1 MATFLVE
8 RFWPGLTSAA
18 AEVATAALVRAGAVV
33 VETIVASSDEVC
45 LWYVEAASTLRGDS
59 GLRGGRRIGRSDR
72 TRDPAA
78 PLSPCRLV
86 ARSPWL
92 CNISSRG

>member
-18 AEVATAALVRAGAVV
+18 AEGATAALVRAGAVV

-45 LWYVEAASTLRGDS
+45 LWYVEAASTYEVTAVFAAAAVSVDRIGPATRLRG
-59 GLRGGRRIGRSDR
+59 
-72 TRDPAA
+72 
-78 PLSPCRLV
+78 
-86 ARSPWL
+86 
-92 CNISSRG
+92 

>member
-33 VETIVASSDEVC
+33 VETILASSDEVC
-45 LWYVEAASTLRGDS
+45 LWYVEADSISEVTAVFAAAAVPVDRIAPATRLR
-59 GLRGGRRIGRSDR
+59 R
-72 TRDPAA
+72 
-78 PLSPCRLV
+78 
-86 ARSPWL
+86 
-92 CNISSRG
+92 

>member
-18 AEVATAALVRAGAVV
+18 AEDATAALVRAGAVV

-45 LWYVEAASTLRGDS
+45 LWYVDAPSTSDVTAAFAAAAVPVDRVGPATRLR
-59 GLRGGRRIGRSDR
+59 R
-72 TRDPAA
+72 
-78 PLSPCRLV
+78 
-86 ARSPWL
+86 
-92 CNISSRG
+92 